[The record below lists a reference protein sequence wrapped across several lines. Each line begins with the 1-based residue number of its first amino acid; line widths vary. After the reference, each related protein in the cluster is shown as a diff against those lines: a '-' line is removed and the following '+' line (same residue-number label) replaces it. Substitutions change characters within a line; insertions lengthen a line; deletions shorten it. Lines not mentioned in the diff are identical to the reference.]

1 MIFMHMFTHAPVRE
15 IEVESENRK
24 EGTRALGTRLG
35 MVSKKEGLGGQLG
48 TDEGNWGVSGKE

>member
-1 MIFMHMFTHAPVRE
+1 MPMTFMHMFAHAPVRE
-15 IEVESENRK
+15 TEVESENRK
-24 EGTRALGTRLG
+24 EGTRARLG

>member
-1 MIFMHMFTHAPVRE
+1 MHMFTHAPVRE
-15 IEVESENRK
+15 TEVESENRK